1 MLPANIAKPLVHVAP
16 KLGVFPYLDYHYAY
30 SLGNYVKKDPSG
42 SFEYTNLDMACKFA
56 GTRDEI
62 GFIMLHV
69 DIDSHSPALLQSI
82 WDFARSPSLDALQ
95 RNLDTMYR
103 INDRRKLMWEASQ
116 WKNYNDFR
124 VFIMGIQGNNTI
136 FDDGVVYAG
145 CFDNKL
151 QQYRGQS
158 GSQDDIIPTED
169 IFTGLINYY
178 PQNELTSYLMDMRRY
193 RPVVVQEFFHDLE
206 SCRFCLASFEA
217 LGVDALVLL
226 MAIVDQIFIFRNGHW
241 MFVQKYIMA
250 NTAHPIAT
258 GGTPITTWIP
268 NQIQACLTYQS
279 VIQSRIAELGNAVS
293 SEYMPLHKSL
303 CETLGKKQELLAKQQ
318 QVRIELRCDRLMLK
332 HFLVIVC
339 MFDLFAGAGK
349 TRFRCKSC
357 FLRKPEI
364 FTRGSWTRWSRN
376 VAERNSGWYQR
387 LPRRATVPIQILIWK
402 MRMHHPE
409 QVTCHLTFSS

>member
-1 MLPANIAKPLVHVAP
+1 MLLLHISSNPATTSKHVAESKNTVVSHLWYFNSDPWVSYGKGRKVLPANIARPLVHVAP

-69 DIDSHSPALLQSI
+69 DIDSHSPALLESI
-82 WDFARSPSLDALQ
+82 WDFARTPSLAALQ

-103 INDRRKLMWEASQ
+103 INERRKLMWEASE

-145 CFDNKL
+145 CFNNEV

-158 GSQDDIIPTED
+158 GSQDDIIPTQD
-169 IFTGLINYY
+169 IFTGLVNYY
-178 PQNELTSYLMDMRRY
+178 PHNELTSYLMDMRRY
-193 RPVVVQEFFHDLE
+193 RPAVVQDFFKDLE
-206 SCRFCLASFEA
+206 DCQFSLASFAA

-226 MAIVDQIFIFRNGHW
+226 NAIVDQIFIFRNGHW

-268 NQIQACLTYQS
+268 NQIQACLIYQS
-279 VIQSRIAELGNAVS
+279 VIQSKIAELGGAVS
-293 SEYMPLHKSL
+293 SEYSSMYRSL

-318 QVRIELRCDRLMLK
+318 QVT
-332 HFLVIVC
+332 
-339 MFDLFAGAGK
+339 A
-349 TRFRCKSC
+349 
-357 FLRKPEI
+357 
-364 FTRGSWTRWSRN
+364 
-376 VAERNSGWYQR
+376 
-387 LPRRATVPIQILIWK
+387 PISVKKQN
-402 MRMHHPE
+402 
-409 QVTCHLTFSS
+409 LTQK

>member
-1 MLPANIAKPLVHVAP
+1 LLSYGKGRKVLPANIARPLVNVSP

-69 DIDSHSPALLQSI
+69 DIDSHSPALLESI
-82 WDFARSPSLDALQ
+82 WDFARAPSLAALQ

-103 INDRRKLMWEASQ
+103 INDRRKLMWEASE

-145 CFDNKL
+145 CFDNQL
-151 QQYRGQS
+151 QQFRGQS

-193 RPVVVQEFFHDLE
+193 RPTVVQQFFTDLE
-206 SCRFCLASFEA
+206 ACKFSLATFEL

-226 MAIVDQIFIFRNGHW
+226 NAIVDQIFIFRNGHW

-279 VIQSRIAELGNAVS
+279 VIQARISELGGCVG
-293 SEYMPLHKSL
+293 SEYVKLHHSL

-318 QVRIELRCDRLMLK
+318 QVRYTSCSVLFVCDLQC
-332 HFLVIVC
+332 VVTTC
-339 MFDLFAGAGK
+339 AGARQA
-349 TRFRCKSC
+349 RF
-357 FLRKPEI
+357 
-364 FTRGSWTRWSRN
+364 
-376 VAERNSGWYQR
+376 
-387 LPRRATVPIQILIWK
+387 
-402 MRMHHPE
+402 
-409 QVTCHLTFSS
+409 

>member
-1 MLPANIAKPLVHVAP
+1 MEP
-16 KLGVFPYLDYHYAY
+16 DMQ
-30 SLGNYVKKDPSG
+30 
-42 SFEYTNLDMACKFA
+42 DMACKFA

-69 DIDSHSPALLQSI
+69 DIDSHSPALLESI
-82 WDFARSPSLDALQ
+82 WDFARAPSLAALQ
-95 RNLDTMYR
+95 RNLDTMCR
-103 INDRRKLMWEASQ
+103 INDRRKLMWEASE

-145 CFDNKL
+145 CFDNQL
-151 QQYRGQS
+151 QQFRGQS

-193 RPVVVQEFFHDLE
+193 RPAVVQEFFTDLE
-206 SCRFCLASFEA
+206 ACRFSLATFES

-226 MAIVDQIFIFRNGHW
+226 NAIVDQIFIFRNGHW

-268 NQIQACLTYQS
+268 NQIQACLTYAMCS
-279 VIQSRIAELGNAVS
+279 CR
-293 SEYMPLHKSL
+293 SEKL
-303 CETLGKKQELLAKQQ
+303 
-318 QVRIELRCDRLMLK
+318 
-332 HFLVIVC
+332 
-339 MFDLFAGAGK
+339 
-349 TRFRCKSC
+349 
-357 FLRKPEI
+357 
-364 FTRGSWTRWSRN
+364 
-376 VAERNSGWYQR
+376 
-387 LPRRATVPIQILIWK
+387 
-402 MRMHHPE
+402 
-409 QVTCHLTFSS
+409 